1 MRFSSF
7 IYLVGQGLHNL
18 RANRL
23 MTFASMGVLTVCM
36 LLIGAASLLGINID
50 HMVEYIG
57 NQNETV
63 VYMGGTGES
72 EVATDEQIAAADA
85 AIRSTPHV
93 VSVTYMSPEDVL
105 ATYSDMLKD
114 YTNLQQVFASDN
126 PFTPNYRVTVDDPD
140 NIEEVSAQLMQID
153 GVYSVKAPLAM
164 ADTFTSLQK
173 VINYACYFS
182 EIYRGGI
189 EAVPKGQTEAG
200 QVLGMTKTQIFFKVT
215 LLQVVK
221 RILAPMGNEV
231 ITLVKDTSLANT
243 IANKEIIMMAKEY
256 SAKGLIWPLF
266 STALFFLVFVG
277 ALTILFNW
285 AEKKLDYF
293 RC

>member
-1 MRFSSF
+1 MRLSGAFLLNCELFALTLLFALPLGLVVSF
-7 IYLVGQGLHNL
+7 GSMSRCKPLAGLVKTFVWIIRGTPLMLQIIVIYLGPG
-18 RANRL
+18 
-23 MTFASMGVLTVCM
+23 
-36 LLIGAASLLGINID
+36 LLGMNNPWPSGSGGR
-50 HMVEYIG
+50 MVAA
-57 NQNETV
+57 V
-63 VYMGGTGES
+63 V
-72 EVATDEQIAAADA
+72 A
-85 AIRSTPHV
+85 
-93 VSVTYMSPEDVL
+93 
-105 ATYSDMLKD
+105 
-114 YTNLQQVFASDN
+114 FA
-126 PFTPNYRVTVDDPD
+126 
-140 NIEEVSAQLMQID
+140 
-153 GVYSVKAPLAM
+153 
-164 ADTFTSLQK
+164 
-173 VINYACYFS
+173 INYACYFS

-221 RILAPMGNEV
+221 RILPPMGNEI

-285 AEKKLDYF
+285 AEKSSIISAAKEADRLWRCSKLPVSGKILA
-293 RC
+293 RPMC